1 MLLQRGFEITCGFG
15 GRAEARNSKFEGTV
29 ALEVVLAEVVVV
41 AVGGRSGGGAML
53 LQGGFE
59 ITCGC
64 GGRAE
69 GGCYFNGALK

>member
-1 MLLQRGFEITCGFG
+1 MVVV
-15 GRAEARNSKFEGTV
+15 V
-29 ALEVVLAEVVVV
+29 AVEVVVV

-69 GGCYFNGALK
+69 GACYFNGALK

>member
-1 MLLQRGFEITCGFG
+1 MVVV
-15 GRAEARNSKFEGTV
+15 V
-29 ALEVVLAEVVVV
+29 AVEVVVV

>member
-1 MLLQRGFEITCGFG
+1 MVVV
-15 GRAEARNSKFEGTV
+15 V
-29 ALEVVLAEVVVV
+29 AMEVVV
-41 AVGGRSGGGAML
+41 AVGGRSGGGAAML

>member
-1 MLLQRGFEITCGFG
+1 MVVVV
-15 GRAEARNSKFEGTV
+15 V
-29 ALEVVLAEVVVV
+29 AVEVVVV
-41 AVGGRSGGGAML
+41 AVGGRRGGGAML
-53 LQGGFE
+53 LQVGFE